1 MLFINKVLLTVQE
14 YIYHNKV
21 IVMTFFHHYPA
32 SVYQRTLSYSLSH
45 YFNSDSLG
53 SILMELQNKYYQLLM
68 WLFELFYFQCEE
80 VLRQPLLLYI
90 LGAIPFSHF

>member
-1 MLFINKVLLTVQE
+1 MLFINNKVLLTIQE

-32 SVYQRTLSYSLSH
+32 SVYQRDSLSH

-53 SILMELQNKYYQLLM
+53 SILMELQNKYY
-68 WLFELFYFQCEE
+68 
-80 VLRQPLLLYI
+80 
-90 LGAIPFSHF
+90 